1 MSDIHSDMARL
12 ERNDP
17 ERAKALDAPRAADPF
32 AVSEAAAQ
40 VGRDLLEILDDEARA
55 AVGEVTGERRQRLE
69 RALVALPGLLAREG
83 AGEDVAVKLQAVR
96 SVLADYRAIAA
107 LVLARGAERALTR
120 GLKVV
125 GAALGVIARAL
136 LERVLP
142 GALPS

>member
-1 MSDIHSDMARL
+1 MARL
-12 ERNDP
+12 ERHDP
-17 ERAKALDAPRAADPF
+17 ERVKALDAPRPPDPF
-32 AVSEAAAQ
+32 AASEAAAQ
-40 VGRDLLEILDDEARA
+40 VGRDLLEILDDEARV
-55 AVGEVTGERRQRLE
+55 AVGGLTGERRQRLE
-69 RALVALPGLLAREG
+69 RALVALPGLLAREA
-83 AGEDVAVKLQAVR
+83 AGEDVTVKLQAVR

-107 LVLARGAERALTR
+107 LLLARGAERALAR

>member
-1 MSDIHSDMARL
+1 MSDLHGDMARL

-17 ERAKALDAPRAADPF
+17 ERVKALDAPRAADPF

-55 AVGEVTGERRQRLE
+55 AVGEVTGERRQRFE
-69 RALVALPGLLAREG
+69 RALVALPGLLAREA
-83 AGEDVAVKLQAVR
+83 AGEDVAVKLLALR
-96 SVLADYRAIAA
+96 SILADYRAVAA
-107 LVLARGAERALTR
+107 LVLARGAERALAR

-125 GAALGVIARAL
+125 GTALGVIARAL